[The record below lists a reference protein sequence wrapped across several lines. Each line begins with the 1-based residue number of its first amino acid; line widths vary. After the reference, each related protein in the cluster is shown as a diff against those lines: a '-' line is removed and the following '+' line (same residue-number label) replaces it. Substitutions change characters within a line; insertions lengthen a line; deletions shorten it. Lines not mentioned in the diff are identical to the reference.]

1 MDETVFDE
9 LKNDHTTQ
17 RTLMRLMLKT
27 NEGTKGRKE
36 LFKRFKTA
44 LEAHA
49 AAEDRVLYAPLL
61 ADAVGR
67 RHAAHSIGEHEE
79 IRDML
84 ESLAQ
89 TDADSP
95 EWVKRAE
102 VLVKANKHHMQEE
115 ERDIF
120 PIARKILSRA
130 EVKEMTAQYPEVHLE
145 EKTA

>member
-1 MDETVFDE
+1 MDETIFDE

-27 NEGTKGRKE
+27 KEGTKGRKE
-36 LFKRFKTA
+36 LFERFRRA
-44 LEAHA
+44 IEAHA

-79 IRDML
+79 LRDML

-89 TDADSP
+89 TDPDSP
-95 EWVKRAE
+95 EWIKRAE
-102 VLVKANKHHMQEE
+102 VLVTSNKHHMKEE
-115 ERDIF
+115 EEDIF
-120 PIARKILSRA
+120 PIAREALSRA
-130 EVKEMTAQYPEVHLE
+130 TVNEMSKEFPEVRLE
-145 EKTA
+145 EKAS

>member
-36 LFKRFKTA
+36 LFQRFRAA

-49 AAEDRVLYAPLL
+49 AAEDRVLYSPLL

-89 TDADSP
+89 TDPDSP
-95 EWVKRAE
+95 EWIKRAQ
-102 VLVKANKHHMQEE
+102 VLVKANKHHMDEE
-115 ERDIF
+115 EHDIF
-120 PIARKILSRA
+120 PLAREALSRT
-130 EVKEMTAQYPEVHLE
+130 EVKEMSREYPEVRLE
-145 EKTA
+145 EAVA

>member
-9 LKNDHTTQ
+9 LKSDHTTQ

-27 NEGTKGRKE
+27 KEGTKGRKE
-36 LFKRFKTA
+36 LFQRFRSA

-49 AAEDRVLYAPLL
+49 SAEDRVLYSPLL

-79 IRDML
+79 MRDML

-89 TDADSP
+89 TDIASP
-95 EWVKRAE
+95 EWIKRAE
-102 VLVKANKHHMQEE
+102 VLVEANKHHIKEE
-115 ERDIF
+115 EEDIF
-120 PIARKILSRA
+120 PIAREVLSRA
-130 EVKEMTAQYPEVHLE
+130 EVKEMSKEYPEVHLE
-145 EKTA
+145 EKAS